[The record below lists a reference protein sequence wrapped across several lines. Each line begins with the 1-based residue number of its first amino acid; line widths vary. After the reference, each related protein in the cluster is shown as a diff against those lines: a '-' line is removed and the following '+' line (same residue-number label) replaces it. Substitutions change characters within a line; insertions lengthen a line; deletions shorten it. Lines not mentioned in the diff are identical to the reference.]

1 MACLDPKAMLA
12 SMTPGACG
20 PQNAL
25 GLAPLEILIPALRD
39 LEHMQI
45 TVTIN

>member
-1 MACLDPKAMLA
+1 MPI
-12 SMTPGACG
+12 
-20 PQNAL
+20 

-39 LEHMQI
+39 LAHMQM